1 MCFRY
6 NWQTSR
12 MPLLWHLSYF
22 SRGQFCLLISTCS
35 FLYPRWVKSRRRGE
49 EGGGEDTVTCQLE
62 NLILSLRVSVRA
74 FPGRCGATLGWTLTP
89 QRAHPPTL
97 LPPPEPRG
105 INYSASASMEHFAQI
120 RYFNLVAI
128 TKSACETFYFSSKT
142 STNALI

>member
-1 MCFRY
+1 MTFVI
-6 NWQTSR
+6 
-12 MPLLWHLSYF
+12 LLTRAILSF
-22 SRGQFCLLISTCS
+22 DLNLLIPISKVSKKPWT
-35 FLYPRWVKSRRRGE
+35 
-49 EGGGEDTVTCQLE
+49 GGGGRGEDTVTCQLE

>member
-1 MCFRY
+1 MTFVI
-6 NWQTSR
+6 
-12 MPLLWHLSYF
+12 LLTRAILSF
-22 SRGQFCLLISTCS
+22 DLNLLIPISKVSKKPWT
-35 FLYPRWVKSRRRGE
+35 
-49 EGGGEDTVTCQLE
+49 GGGGRGEDTVTCQLE

-128 TKSACETFYFSSKT
+128 TKSACETFYFSGKT

>member
-1 MCFRY
+1 MTFVI
-6 NWQTSR
+6 
-12 MPLLWHLSYF
+12 LLTRAILSF
-22 SRGQFCLLISTCS
+22 DLNLLIPISKVSKKPWTG
-35 FLYPRWVKSRRRGE
+35 RG
-49 EGGGEDTVTCQLE
+49 GGGEDTVTCQLE

-74 FPGRCGATLGWTLTP
+74 FPGRCGATLGWTPTP

-120 RYFNLVAI
+120 RYFDLVAI
-128 TKSACETFYFSSKT
+128 TKSACETFYFSGKT